1 MELIIIGLLSYLF
14 CQRNN
19 TLAIKNKIMQSFKGY
34 FLRYYDLKL
43 YRRDANMEIL
53 SEAEAL
59 QQAKD
64 YENHFFAKL
73 DYFAIDTQQIFFTP
87 HKSDSEH
94 QARGYF
100 RSPDMEIIQI
110 SYKTDESAATITFVD
125 KDNEVRSEALY
136 DGVKLYKTVQ

>member
-1 MELIIIGLLSYLF
+1 
-14 CQRNN
+14 
-19 TLAIKNKIMQSFKGY
+19 MQSFKGY

-73 DYFAIDTQQIFFTP
+73 KHFAIDTQQIFFTP

-110 SYKTDESAATITFVD
+110 SYKTDESVATITFLD
-125 KDNEVRSEALY
+125 KYNEVRSEALY
-136 DGVKLYKTVQ
+136 DGVKLYKAVQ